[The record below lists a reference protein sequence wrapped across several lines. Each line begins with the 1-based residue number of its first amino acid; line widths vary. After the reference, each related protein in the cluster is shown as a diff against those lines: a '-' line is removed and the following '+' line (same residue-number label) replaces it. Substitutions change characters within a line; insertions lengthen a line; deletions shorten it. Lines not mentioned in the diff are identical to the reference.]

1 MINRQVAFA
10 SGGMLSAFK
19 PVGDGSHEQG
29 NGSHEQPT
37 TSLQS
42 SRQCSDSNPQPT
54 TSSYST
60 PTLYYPMVA
69 STASQSWEPSVLIKP
84 HPPTTT
90 ETTATPIKRK
100 SVKEKKVKK
109 KKKKQEVDRS
119 GFVPRKIA
127 KTSSTV
133 RNPLLVTPL
142 PLEKKEEKESVKETD
157 DLLFSLYDDFDVAPA
172 VAPPTDHTSCSGS
185 SIWDKFEA
193 TVVQQQQQQ
202 SDDSEGSCDVSS
214 EGEEECLEAT
224 PTMDDVSQPVA
235 QENTSTDNIIESAN
249 EVQGKS
255 GSGSLQQPNESQPVV
270 QAREESK
277 NERLLR
283 LLGMPMKSFLSAGH
297 QRPLKDHTSV
307 KVTNSGSYLDKPHP
321 SKYCTPDNRTTTDQT
336 SMVTLVNNDKAPKL
350 NTQRLND
357 IKKPDGL
364 SFGLSKK
371 REKLRQATTAGELFD
386 KEDSS

>member
-19 PVGDGSHEQG
+19 PVGDGSHEPG
-29 NGSHEQPT
+29 TGSHEQPT

-42 SRQCSDSNPQPT
+42 SRQCSDSNPQST
-54 TSSYST
+54 ISYST
-60 PTLYYPMVA
+60 PTLYYPLVTG
-69 STASQSWEPSVLIKP
+69 TANQSWEPSVLIKP
-84 HPPTTT
+84 HPPSTA
-90 ETTATPIKRK
+90 ETTAMLTKRK
-100 SVKEKKVKK
+100 PGKEKKVKK
-109 KKKKQEVDRS
+109 KKKQEVDHS

-127 KTSSTV
+127 NTSLTV

-142 PLEKKEEKESVKETD
+142 PSEKKEEKEPVKQTD
-157 DLLFSLYDDFDVAPA
+157 DLFSLYDDFDVAPA
-172 VAPPTDHTSCSGS
+172 VAPPTDHTSCSSS

-202 SDDSEGSCDVSS
+202 EQSDDSEGSYDVSS
-214 EGEEECLEAT
+214 DSSEESLEAT
-224 PTMDDVSQPVA
+224 STMDHVSQPVT
-235 QENTSTDNIIESAN
+235 QENASKDDIIESTN
-249 EVQGKS
+249 EVQEKS
-255 GSGSLQQPNESQPVV
+255 GRGSLQQPNERQPVA
-270 QAREESK
+270 QDREESK

-297 QRPLKDHTSV
+297 QCPLKDHTSM

-321 SKYCTPDNRTTTDQT
+321 SKYCTPDNRTTADQVVT
-336 SMVTLVNNDKAPKL
+336 TVTLVNNDKATKL
-350 NTQRLND
+350 SAQRLND

-371 REKLRQATTAGELFD
+371 REKLRQAGELFD